1 VHTLFDGADRR
12 GGFSAA
18 RHTGTPFA
26 PEFVTKPAARIP
38 HEPGAMTREQVVDRI
53 ITINPT
59 ATRGFLDK
67 FKKKS
72 LDLYLDHL
80 QYAEQPRGPS
90 SKPWNRPGDTPA
102 ICVFAHED

>member
-1 VHTLFDGADRR
+1 MHTLFDGANRR

-18 RHTGTPFA
+18 PQTRSQRE
-26 PEFVTKPAARIP
+26 PEPAFARIP
-38 HEPGAMTREQVVDRI
+38 HEPGTMTREQVVDRI

-80 QYAEQPRGPS
+80 QHAEQPRGPR
-90 SKPWNRPGDTPA
+90 SKPWKRPGDTPA
-102 ICVFAHED
+102 ICVFSHED